1 MEGVQLVRAC
11 AVPPSAA
18 PRFLPL
24 KRSPHCFF
32 FYPASFPAH
41 TAAEHDHLLK
51 LLLVGDTA
59 VGKSSLLLRFTDN
72 TFDTELQATIGVDFK
87 VRGRAPP
94 RTFAEF
100 AVALL
105 PRACPLFAPILRV
118 HARAC
123 ARARERQPLPPPP
136 LPAG

>member
-1 MEGVQLVRAC
+1 M
-11 AVPPSAA
+11 
-18 PRFLPL
+18 
-24 KRSPHCFF
+24 
-32 FYPASFPAH
+32 
-41 TAAEHDHLLK
+41 LK

-123 ARARERQPLPPPP
+123 ARARECQPLPPPP